1 MLLHQVVLGP
11 NSRWFRFPS
20 VVWGHASTGLNGCD
34 PRGRS
39 SITVQWHGMERRK
52 EENVE
57 NDGSSLDRKTIE
69 NPPSMP
75 RAHQLPGLLQVDT
88 WELLGDKVTHALLI
102 L

>member
-1 MLLHQVVLGP
+1 
-11 NSRWFRFPS
+11 
-20 VVWGHASTGLNGCD
+20 
-34 PRGRS
+34 
-39 SITVQWHGMERRK
+39 MERRK